1 MNFISTKNFYI
12 NKKKETNIDNKYSYS
27 TINSNG
33 SEKRLSNLND
43 RTFDKLFNEPGID
56 VINKFFI
63 QIIPNLWIGNID
75 KAQDI
80 ELLKE
85 NGITILINCC
95 SNQEIPIQKTVTY
108 PKYIKFRN
116 CDNIITNSNY
126 FVDLIEQY
134 LKSNKKLLIFCE
146 TGIQNS
152 PALVACY
159 LIKYTRLEYNSVVKS
174 MYSKN
179 PMFFKPENYFIE
191 LLKLYSK
198 KYIVN

>member
-1 MNFISTKNFYI
+1 MNKE
-12 NKKKETNIDNKYSYS
+12 KKHNIENKYSYS
-27 TINSNG
+27 TITNNDSQ
-33 SEKRLSNLND
+33 KRMTDLND
-43 RTFDKLFNEPGID
+43 RTFDKLFDESKID

-75 KAQDI
+75 KAQDV
-80 ELLKE
+80 ELLKDK
-85 NGITILINCC
+85 GITILINCC
-95 SNQEIPIQKTVTY
+95 SNQDIPIQKTVTY
-108 PKYIKFRN
+108 PKYIKFKN
-116 CDNIITNSNY
+116 CNNIITNSNY

-134 LKSNKKLLIFCE
+134 LKVNKKLLVFCE

-152 PALVACY
+152 PALVGCY
-159 LIKYTRLEYNSVVKS
+159 LIKYTRLEYNSVIKS
-174 MYSKN
+174 LYSKN